1 MSSDLPPT
9 SSPTVPPG
17 ASSGAPSAP
26 LSNQPSNQPANQ
38 PSNQPANQP
47 AGTALN
53 PAERLLN
60 LVIALVNT
68 NAAMTKQQVRTAV
81 AGYSDAPSDEAF
93 ERMFE
98 RDKDMLRALGIPVV
112 TVGTGGHTDELG
124 YRIDQDAYALPSID
138 LTPAEL
144 GVLSLAAQFWQDK
157 TLQTDIT
164 RAMVKLRAAGA
175 GDPSA
180 DALAGLAPSVRAVGD
195 AYGPLM
201 EAIEA
206 RRVVTFSYRAAYNG
220 AVLTRHVEPWR
231 IAARDGG
238 WYLMCF
244 DRDRQAPRVFRM
256 SRIESRVRVI
266 GPANAYEV
274 PDFDTDAMLGGGPHG
289 EMRQAVVAVRP
300 ERASALRARAK
311 AVPDGERSAYDARL
325 ARTPATVDGGGEPA
339 GWDILQVPYRS
350 LTGMASEAA
359 GYGAALVVLEPES
372 VREET
377 VRRLTAAAAVASSP
391 GASSTGGSSPSGS
404 SPGSSTFHGV
414 RAEVSR
420 G

>member
-1 MSSDLPPT
+1 MPSDLPPT
-9 SSPTVPPG
+9 
-17 ASSGAPSAP
+17 
-26 LSNQPSNQPANQ
+26 
-38 PSNQPANQP
+38 
-47 AGTALN
+47 LN

-157 TLQTDIT
+157 TLQTDIN

-195 AYGPLM
+195 AYEPLM

-206 RRVVTFSYRAAYNG
+206 RRAVTFSYRAAYNG

-256 SRIESRVRVI
+256 SRIESRVRVT
-266 GPANAYEV
+266 GPANTYEI
-274 PDFDTDAMLGGGPHG
+274 PDFETDAMLGKAHG
-289 EMRQAVVAVRP
+289 EARQAVVAVRP
-300 ERASALRARAK
+300 ERAGALRARAK
-311 AVPDGERSAYDARL
+311 PVPDGDREAYGERLPDGAGRAGSAGDR
-325 ARTPATVDGGGEPA
+325 A
-339 GWDILQVPYRS
+339 GWDILEVPYRS
-350 LTGMASEAA
+350 LSGMASEAA
-359 GYGAALVVLEPES
+359 GYGPALVVLEPQL

-377 VRRLTAAAAVASSP
+377 LRRFTAAAALGSDVSGTRGTP
-391 GASSTGGSSPSGS
+391 GTPEGAP
-404 SPGSSTFHGV
+404 
-414 RAEVSR
+414 R

>member
-1 MSSDLPPT
+1 MP
-9 SSPTVPPG
+9 SP
-17 ASSGAPSAP
+17 AAP
-26 LSNQPSNQPANQ
+26 
-38 PSNQPANQP
+38 
-47 AGTALN
+47 ALN

-124 YRIDQDAYALPSID
+124 YRIDQDAYALPPID

-157 TLQTDIT
+157 TLQTDIN

-206 RRVVTFSYRAAYNG
+206 RRAVTFSYRAAYNG

-256 SRIESRVRVI
+256 SRIESRVRI
-266 GPANAYEV
+266 TGPTDAYEI
-274 PDFDTDAMLGGGPHG
+274 PDFETDVMLGKAHG
-289 EMRQAVVAVRP
+289 EVRQAVVAVRP
-300 ERASALRARAK
+300 ERAGALRARAK
-311 AVPDGERSAYDARL
+311 PVPDGEREAYNGRL
-325 ARTPATVDGGGEPA
+325 PRPAGGADGGADDRADDRAGARA
-339 GWDILQVPYRS
+339 GWDILEVPYRS
-350 LTGMASEAA
+350 LSGMAAEAA
-359 GYGAALVVLEPES
+359 GYGAALVVLEPQA

-377 VRRLTAAAAVASSP
+377 LRRLTAAAALGSGP
-391 GASSTGGSSPSGS
+391 ETGSTAG
-404 SPGSSTFHGV
+404 TQ
-414 RAEVSR
+414 AEATR

>member
-1 MSSDLPPT
+1 MSIDP
-9 SSPTVPPG
+9 PPG
-17 ASSGAPSAP
+17 AQPAPSPAP
-26 LSNQPSNQPANQ
+26 PSAQPVGQP
-38 PSNQPANQP
+38 P
-47 AGTALN
+47 GLN

-81 AGYSDAPSDEAF
+81 AGYADAPSDEAF

-124 YRIDQDAYALPSID
+124 YRIDQDAYALPPID

-157 TLQTDIT
+157 TLQTDIN

-175 GDPSA
+175 GDPSV

-206 RRVVTFSYRAAYNG
+206 RRAVTFSYRAAYNG

-256 SRIESRVRVI
+256 SRIESRVRI
-266 GPANAYEV
+266 TGPAGAYEI
-274 PDFDTDAMLGGGPHG
+274 PDFETDVMLGKAHG
-289 EMRQAVVAVRP
+289 EVRAAVVAVRP
-300 ERASALRARAK
+300 ERAGALRARAK
-311 AVPDGERSAYDARL
+311 PVPEGEREAYSERLPRPVGVSAGDR
-325 ARTPATVDGGGEPA
+325 DGDHA
-339 GWDILQVPYRS
+339 GWDILEVPYRS
-350 LTGMASEAA
+350 LSGMASEAA
-359 GYGAALVVLEPES
+359 GYGAALVVLEPEP
-372 VREET
+372 VRNET
-377 VRRLTAAAAVASSP
+377 LRRLTAAAALGTGSQT
-391 GASSTGGSSPSGS
+391 GAS
-404 SPGSSTFHGV
+404 
-414 RAEVSR
+414 R

>member
-1 MSSDLPPT
+1 MPSDLPANPT
-9 SSPTVPPG
+9 SGLTSGPTSGPSASQPPG
-17 ASSGAPSAP
+17 
-26 LSNQPSNQPANQ
+26 
-38 PSNQPANQP
+38 
-47 AGTALN
+47 LN

-124 YRIDQDAYALPSID
+124 YRIDQDAYALPPID

-157 TLQTDIT
+157 TLQTDIN

-206 RRVVTFSYRAAYNG
+206 RRAVTFSYRAAYNG

-244 DRDRQAPRVFRM
+244 DRDRQAPRVFRL
-256 SRIESRVRVI
+256 SRIESRVRI
-266 GPANAYEV
+266 TGPSGAYEI
-274 PDFDTDAMLGGGPHG
+274 PDFETDVMLGKAHG
-289 EMRQAVVAVRP
+289 EVRQAVVAVRP
-300 ERASALRARAK
+300 ERAGALRARAK
-311 AVPDGERSAYDARL
+311 AVPDGEREAYSERLPGSADAGAGAADR
-325 ARTPATVDGGGEPA
+325 A
-339 GWDILQVPYRS
+339 GWDILEVPYRS
-350 LTGMASEAA
+350 LSGMASEAA
-359 GYGAALVVLEPES
+359 GYGAALVVLEPQP

-377 VRRLTAAAAVASSP
+377 LRRLTAAAALGSRAP
-391 GASSTGGSSPSGS
+391 GGD
-404 SPGSSTFHGV
+404 
-414 RAEVSR
+414 SR

>member
-1 MSSDLPPT
+1 MPSDPSPSELSTMSTPT
-9 SSPTVPPG
+9 SPST
-17 ASSGAPSAP
+17 SG
-26 LSNQPSNQPANQ
+26 
-38 PSNQPANQP
+38 
-47 AGTALN
+47 LN

-81 AGYSDAPSDEAF
+81 AGYADAPSDEAF

-157 TLQTDIT
+157 TLQTDIN

-206 RRVVTFSYRAAYNG
+206 RRAVTFSYRAAYNG

-256 SRIESRVRVI
+256 SRIESRVRVT
-266 GPANAYEV
+266 GPAGAYEI
-274 PDFDTDAMLGGGPHG
+274 PEFETDTMLGGGSGTPHG
-289 EMRQAVVAVRP
+289 EVRQAVVAVRP
-300 ERASALRARAK
+300 ERAGALRARAK
-311 AVPDGERSAYDARL
+311 PVPDGEREVYGERLPDA
-325 ARTPATVDGGGEPA
+325 AGAAGGDRA
-339 GWDILQVPYRS
+339 GWDILEVPYRS
-350 LTGMASEAA
+350 LSGMASEAA
-359 GYGAALVVLEPES
+359 GYGAALVVLEPEP
-372 VREET
+372 VRAET
-377 VRRLTAAAAVASSP
+377 LRRLTAAAALGS
-391 GASSTGGSSPSGS
+391 GA
-404 SPGSSTFHGV
+404 
-414 RAEVSR
+414 AEVSR

>member
-1 MSSDLPPT
+1 MSIDPPP
-9 SSPTVPPG
+9 SAQPAPSPAPPSAQPVGQPPG
-17 ASSGAPSAP
+17 
-26 LSNQPSNQPANQ
+26 
-38 PSNQPANQP
+38 
-47 AGTALN
+47 LN

-81 AGYSDAPSDEAF
+81 AGYADAPSDEAF

-124 YRIDQDAYALPSID
+124 YRIDQDAYALPPID

-157 TLQTDIT
+157 TLQTDIN

-175 GDPSA
+175 GDPSV

-206 RRVVTFSYRAAYNG
+206 RRAVTFSYRAAYNG

-256 SRIESRVRVI
+256 SRIESRVRI
-266 GPANAYEV
+266 TGPAGAYEI
-274 PDFDTDAMLGGGPHG
+274 PDFETDVMLGKAHG
-289 EMRQAVVAVRP
+289 EVRAAVVAVRP
-300 ERASALRARAK
+300 ERAGALRARAK
-311 AVPDGERSAYDARL
+311 PVPEGEREAYSERLPGAAGGSA
-325 ARTPATVDGGGEPA
+325 GGGAGERAGDQA
-339 GWDILQVPYRS
+339 GWDILEVPYRS
-350 LTGMASEAA
+350 LSGMASEAA
-359 GYGAALVVLEPES
+359 GYGAALVVLEPEP
-372 VREET
+372 VRNET
-377 VRRLTAAAAVASSP
+377 LRRLTAAAALGTGTQT
-391 GASSTGGSSPSGS
+391 GAS
-404 SPGSSTFHGV
+404 
-414 RAEVSR
+414 R

>member
-1 MSSDLPPT
+1 MPTDPLPPSQSS
-9 SSPTVPPG
+9 SSPG
-17 ASSGAPSAP
+17 
-26 LSNQPSNQPANQ
+26 
-38 PSNQPANQP
+38 
-47 AGTALN
+47 LN

-81 AGYSDAPSDEAF
+81 AGYADAPSDEAF

-112 TVGTGGHTDELG
+112 TVGAGGHTDELG

-157 TLQTDIT
+157 TLRADIN

-175 GDPSA
+175 GDPSV

-201 EAIEA
+201 EAIES
-206 RRVVTFSYRAAYNG
+206 RRVVSFSYRAAYNG

-231 IAARDGG
+231 IAARGGG

-244 DRDRQAPRVFRM
+244 DRDRQGPRVFRM
-256 SRIESRVRVI
+256 SRIESRVRVS
-266 GPANAYEV
+266 GPARAYEI
-274 PDFDTDAMLGGGPHG
+274 PGFETDAMLGGGSRRSPD
-289 EMRQAVVAVRP
+289 ESRQAVVAVRP
-300 ERASALRARAK
+300 ERAGALRARAK
-311 AVPDGERSAYDARL
+311 ALPEGEREAYMERLPRSA
-325 ARTPATVDGGGEPA
+325 GGSSGSERQGDRDQA
-339 GWDILQVPYRS
+339 GWDVLEVPYRS
-350 LTGMASEAA
+350 VTGMASEAA
-359 GYGAALVVLEPES
+359 GYGAAVVVLEPEA

-377 VRRLTAAAAVASSP
+377 LRRLTAAAAL
-391 GASSTGGSSPSGS
+391 GSGS
-404 SPGSSTFHGV
+404 PVGQASRP
-414 RAEVSR
+414 EVSR

>member
-1 MSSDLPPT
+1 MSIDPPP
-9 SSPTVPPG
+9 SAQPAPSPAPPSAQPVGQPPG
-17 ASSGAPSAP
+17 
-26 LSNQPSNQPANQ
+26 
-38 PSNQPANQP
+38 
-47 AGTALN
+47 LN

-81 AGYSDAPSDEAF
+81 AGYADAPSDEAF

-124 YRIDQDAYALPSID
+124 YRIDQDAYALPPID

-157 TLQTDIT
+157 TLQTDIN

-175 GDPSA
+175 GDPSV

-206 RRVVTFSYRAAYNG
+206 RRAVTFSYRAAYNG

-256 SRIESRVRVI
+256 SRIESRVRI
-266 GPANAYEV
+266 TGPAGAYEI
-274 PDFDTDAMLGGGPHG
+274 PDFETDVMLGKAHG
-289 EMRQAVVAVRP
+289 EVRAAVVAVRP
-300 ERASALRARAK
+300 ERAGALRARAK
-311 AVPDGERSAYDARL
+311 PVPEGEREAYSERLPRPVGVSAGDR
-325 ARTPATVDGGGEPA
+325 DGDHA
-339 GWDILQVPYRS
+339 GWDILEVPYRS
-350 LTGMASEAA
+350 LSGMASEAA
-359 GYGAALVVLEPES
+359 GYGAALVVLEPEP
-372 VREET
+372 VRNET
-377 VRRLTAAAAVASSP
+377 LRRLTAAAALGTGSVP
-391 GASSTGGSSPSGS
+391 GTG
-404 SPGSSTFHGV
+404 TQ
-414 RAEVSR
+414 AVSR

>member
-1 MSSDLPPT
+1 MSIDPPP
-9 SSPTVPPG
+9 SAQPAPSPAPPSAQPVGQPPG
-17 ASSGAPSAP
+17 
-26 LSNQPSNQPANQ
+26 
-38 PSNQPANQP
+38 
-47 AGTALN
+47 LN

-81 AGYSDAPSDEAF
+81 AGYADAPSDEAF

-124 YRIDQDAYALPSID
+124 YRIDQDAYALPPID

-157 TLQTDIT
+157 TLQTDIN

-175 GDPSA
+175 GDPSV

-206 RRVVTFSYRAAYNG
+206 RRAVTFSYRAAYNG

-256 SRIESRVRVI
+256 SRIESRVRI
-266 GPANAYEV
+266 TGPAGAYEI
-274 PDFDTDAMLGGGPHG
+274 PDFETDVMLGKAHG
-289 EMRQAVVAVRP
+289 EVRAAVVAVRP
-300 ERASALRARAK
+300 ERAGALRARAK
-311 AVPDGERSAYDARL
+311 PVPEGEREAYSERL
-325 ARTPATVDGGGEPA
+325 PRPVGVAAGGRDGDHA
-339 GWDILQVPYRS
+339 GWDILEVPYRS
-350 LTGMASEAA
+350 LSGMASEAA
-359 GYGAALVVLEPES
+359 GYGAALVVLEPEP
-372 VREET
+372 VRNET
-377 VRRLTAAAAVASSP
+377 LRRLTAAAAL
-391 GASSTGGSSPSGS
+391 GTGSAGTGTQ
-404 SPGSSTFHGV
+404 G
-414 RAEVSR
+414 VSR

>member
-1 MSSDLPPT
+1 MSIDPPP
-9 SSPTVPPG
+9 SAQPAPSPAPPSTQLSVQSGGQPPG
-17 ASSGAPSAP
+17 
-26 LSNQPSNQPANQ
+26 
-38 PSNQPANQP
+38 
-47 AGTALN
+47 LN

-81 AGYSDAPSDEAF
+81 AGYADAPSDEAF

-124 YRIDQDAYALPSID
+124 YRIDQDAYALPPID

-157 TLQTDIT
+157 TLQTDIN

-175 GDPSA
+175 GDPSV

-206 RRVVTFSYRAAYNG
+206 RRAVTFSYRAAYNG

-256 SRIESRVRVI
+256 SRIESRVRI
-266 GPANAYEV
+266 TGPAGAYEI
-274 PDFDTDAMLGGGPHG
+274 PDFETDVMLGKAHG
-289 EMRQAVVAVRP
+289 EVRAAVVAVRP
-300 ERASALRARAK
+300 ERAGALRARAK
-311 AVPDGERSAYDARL
+311 PVPEGEREAYSERLPGPVGASAGD
-325 ARTPATVDGGGEPA
+325 PNGDQA
-339 GWDILQVPYRS
+339 GWDILEVPYRS
-350 LTGMASEAA
+350 LSGMASEAA
-359 GYGAALVVLEPES
+359 GYGAALVVLEPEP
-372 VREET
+372 VRNET
-377 VRRLTAAAAVASSP
+377 LRRLTAAAALGTGSAAGSAA
-391 GASSTGGSSPSGS
+391 GAGAQG
-404 SPGSSTFHGV
+404 
-414 RAEVSR
+414 VSR

>member
-1 MSSDLPPT
+1 MSIDPPP
-9 SSPTVPPG
+9 SAQPAPSPAPPSAQPVGQPPG
-17 ASSGAPSAP
+17 
-26 LSNQPSNQPANQ
+26 
-38 PSNQPANQP
+38 
-47 AGTALN
+47 LN

-81 AGYSDAPSDEAF
+81 AGYADAPSDEAF

-124 YRIDQDAYALPSID
+124 YRIDQDAYALPPID

-157 TLQTDIT
+157 TLQTDIN

-175 GDPSA
+175 GDPSV

-206 RRVVTFSYRAAYNG
+206 RRAVTFSYRAAYNG

-256 SRIESRVRVI
+256 SRIESRVRI
-266 GPANAYEV
+266 TGPAGAYEI
-274 PDFDTDAMLGGGPHG
+274 PDFETDVMLGKAHG
-289 EMRQAVVAVRP
+289 EVRAAVVAVRP
-300 ERASALRARAK
+300 ERAGALRARAK
-311 AVPDGERSAYDARL
+311 PVPEGEREAYSERL
-325 ARTPATVDGGGEPA
+325 PRPVGVAAGGRDGDHA
-339 GWDILQVPYRS
+339 GWDILEVPYRS
-350 LTGMASEAA
+350 LSGMASEAA
-359 GYGAALVVLEPES
+359 GYGAALVVLEPEP
-372 VREET
+372 VRNET
-377 VRRLTAAAAVASSP
+377 LRRLTAAAALGTGSAGT
-391 GASSTGGSSPSGS
+391 GAQ
-404 SPGSSTFHGV
+404 
-414 RAEVSR
+414 AVSR

>member
-17 ASSGAPSAP
+17 ASSGTPS
-26 LSNQPSNQPANQ
+26 SQPAT
-38 PSNQPANQP
+38 P
-47 AGTALN
+47 ALN

-289 EMRQAVVAVRP
+289 EMREAVVAVRP

-325 ARTPATVDGGGEPA
+325 ARTPAARAGEPT

-350 LTGMASEAA
+350 LTGLASEAA

-377 VRRLTAAAAVASSP
+377 VRRLAAAAAL
-391 GASSTGGSSPSGS
+391 
-404 SPGSSTFHGV
+404 GV
-414 RAEVSR
+414 QGVGMEVSR

>member
-1 MSSDLPPT
+1 MPIDPT
-9 SSPTVPPG
+9 
-17 ASSGAPSAP
+17 
-26 LSNQPSNQPANQ
+26 
-38 PSNQPANQP
+38 
-47 AGTALN
+47 AGLN

-68 NAAMTKQQVRTAV
+68 NASMTKQQVRAAV
-81 AGYSDAPSDEAF
+81 AGYSGATSAEAF

-98 RDKDMLRALGIPVV
+98 RDKDMLRSLGVPVV
-112 TVGTGGHTDELG
+112 TVGSGGHTDELG

-157 TLQTDIT
+157 TLQTDIN
-164 RAMVKLRAAGA
+164 RAMVKLRAAGG

-180 DALAGLAPSVRAVGD
+180 DALAGLVPSVRAVGD

-201 EAIEA
+201 EAMEA
-206 RRVVTFSYRAAYNG
+206 RRVVRFSYRAAYNG
-220 AVLTRHVEPWR
+220 AVLTRTVEPWR

-256 SRIESRVRVI
+256 SRIESRVRI
-266 GPANAYEV
+266 TGPAGAYDIPEFV
-274 PDFDTDAMLGGGPHG
+274 TDVMLGKTHG
-289 EMRQAVVAVRP
+289 EVRQAVVAVRP

-311 AVPDGERSAYDARL
+311 EVPLGERDGYVARL
-325 ARTPATVDGGGEPA
+325 GDGP
-339 GWDILQVPYRS
+339 GWDILEVPYRS
-350 LTGMASEAA
+350 VSGMASEAA
-359 GYGAALVVLEPES
+359 GYGGALVVLEPGP
-372 VREET
+372 VRDET
-377 VRRLTAAAAVASSP
+377 VRRLTAAAALSDPAGTDP
-391 GASSTGGSSPSGS
+391 AGSIA
-404 SPGSSTFHGV
+404 TDV
-414 RAEVSR
+414 EVPR

>member
-1 MSSDLPPT
+1 MHAPT
-9 SSPTVPPG
+9 SS
-17 ASSGAPSAP
+17 
-26 LSNQPSNQPANQ
+26 
-38 PSNQPANQP
+38 
-47 AGTALN
+47 ALN

-157 TLQTDIT
+157 TLQTDIN

-180 DALAGLAPSVRAVGD
+180 DALAGLVPSVRAVGD

-206 RRVVTFSYRAAYNG
+206 RRAVTFSYRAAYNG

-244 DRDRQAPRVFRM
+244 DRDRQAPRVFRL
-256 SRIESRVRVI
+256 SRIESRVRI
-266 GPANAYEV
+266 TGPSDAYEI
-274 PDFDTDAMLGGGPHG
+274 PDFETDVMLGKAHG
-289 EMRQAVVAVRP
+289 EVRQAVVAVRP
-300 ERASALRARAK
+300 ERAGALRARAK
-311 AVPDGERSAYDARL
+311 PVADGDREAYSERLPHLDAGSD
-325 ARTPATVDGGGEPA
+325 PAGAADRA
-339 GWDILQVPYRS
+339 GWDILEVPYRS
-350 LTGMASEAA
+350 LSGMASEAA
-359 GYGAALVVLEPES
+359 GYGPALVVLEPQP

-377 VRRLTAAAAVASSP
+377 LRRLTAAAALGS
-391 GASSTGGSSPSGS
+391 GAQKE
-404 SPGSSTFHGV
+404 
-414 RAEVSR
+414 ASR

>member
-1 MSSDLPPT
+1 MSSDPPPT
-9 SSPTVPPG
+9 SS
-17 ASSGAPSAP
+17 SAP
-26 LSNQPSNQPANQ
+26 AT
-38 PSNQPANQP
+38 
-47 AGTALN
+47 GLN

-124 YRIDQDAYALPSID
+124 YRIDQDAYALPPID

-220 AVLTRHVEPWR
+220 AVLVRHVEPWR

-256 SRIESRVRVI
+256 TRIESRVRVT
-266 GPANAYEV
+266 GPAGAFEV
-274 PDFDTDAMLGGGPHG
+274 PDFETDAMLGKTHG

-311 AVPDGERSAYDARL
+311 AVPDGERTTYDARL
-325 ARTPATVDGGGEPA
+325 TASAGALAGDPA

-359 GYGAALVVLEPES
+359 GYGAAVVVLEPEA

-377 VRRLTAAAAVASSP
+377 VRRLRAAAALGDPPGSP
-391 GASSTGGSSPSGS
+391 GPVGPASATSTTRTAPTEAS
-404 SPGSSTFHGV
+404 HG
-414 RAEVSR
+414 
-420 G
+420 